1 MSYGHSLSLS
11 LIQLVRAYTVFA
23 REGDIIPLT
32 LTRSDGIPFRSTRVF
47 SPQTAHEVRAMLE
60 MVTQAGGTAPRARI
74 SGYRVAGKTG
84 TAYKVED
91 RHYVRKYVA
100 SFVGDIAP
108 VFSRVM
114 GGALR
119 TLGVAPDEPMV
130 QAATGGDDQS
140 PQERL

>member
-1 MSYGHSLSLS
+1 
-11 LIQLVRAYTVFA
+11 
-23 REGDIIPLT
+23 
-32 LTRSDGIPFRSTRVF
+32 
-47 SPQTAHEVRAMLE
+47 

-100 SFVGDIAP
+100 SFVGFAPVSNPRLLVAVMIDEPSSSAHSGSDIAP